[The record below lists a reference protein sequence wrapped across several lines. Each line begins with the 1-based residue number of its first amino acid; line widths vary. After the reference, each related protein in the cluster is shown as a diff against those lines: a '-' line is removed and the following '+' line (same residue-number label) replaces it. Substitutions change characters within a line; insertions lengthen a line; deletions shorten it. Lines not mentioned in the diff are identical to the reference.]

1 MNDSQLMLQYAI
13 SALGACLVG
22 IGWWIASELKNLADK
37 MERVLIQMEA
47 HDKRI
52 ERLEKQGEM
61 NA

>member
-1 MNDSQLMLQYAI
+1 MNDYQMMLQYAM
-13 SALGACLVG
+13 SALGACVVA
-22 IGWWIASELKNLADK
+22 IGWWIASELRGLGDK